1 MTISTE
7 TNRTSFSGNDV
18 TTAFA
23 VSFQFFADADLRVI
37 LVNDTTGVE
46 TVQTITTHYTVSGAG
61 TGSGTVTMVTAPIT
75 GETLVII
82 RDADYSQELDL
93 VNNDTLDAEEL
104 EDQLDKIVIQVL
116 QLKDLSG
123 RSFQLSEGDVSGI
136 SLELPNTAGNGLGL
150 IRLNNTLT
158 ALEYAQAVDLDMSI
172 VSTFVATLLDDSD
185 ADEFWATLMATID
198 KSAART
204 ALNVEVADTNIV
216 KSDVSTT
223 YTVGYLHT
231 AYDNGNTGTD
241 TLTLD
246 PALGLQ
252 QKATCT
258 GSFTLAAAASGDGF
272 FLELLLT
279 MDGTGGYTV
288 TLSGFEKEINGTID
302 TTASAK
308 NLIRVTRID
317 GNDAI
322 EIVQL

>member
-1 MTISTE
+1 
-7 TNRTSFSGNDV
+7 
-18 TTAFA
+18 
-23 VSFQFFADADLRVI
+23 
-37 LVNDTTGVE
+37 
-46 TVQTITTHYTVSGAG
+46 
-61 TGSGTVTMVTAPIT
+61 
-75 GETLVII
+75 
-82 RDADYSQELDL
+82 
-93 VNNDTLDAEEL
+93 
-104 EDQLDKIVIQVL
+104 
-116 QLKDLSG
+116 
-123 RSFQLSEGDVSGI
+123 
-136 SLELPNTAGNGLGL
+136 
-150 IRLNNTLT
+150 
-158 ALEYAQAVDLDMSI
+158 
-172 VSTFVATLLDDSD
+172 
-185 ADEFWATLMATID
+185 MATID

-231 AYDNGNTGTD
+231 AYDNGNTGTA

-317 GNDAI
+317 GNDVI